1 MVKYIYL
8 GGLIMKRLLTISAL
22 MFSINGL
29 AIETD
34 VKNGDL
40 GGGITLMYKAPNQ
53 PYPEG
58 GEGATIN
65 PQIAVYCIGNNV
77 FIRTPQGFTQMW
89 DSDTNGRDVF
99 AIPKNCY
106 AYKRQFLDKED

>member
-1 MVKYIYL
+1 
-8 GGLIMKRLLTISAL
+8 MKRLLILSAL
-22 MFSINGL
+22 LFNMNGFT
-29 AIETD
+29 EE
-34 VKNGDL
+34 KDL
-40 GGGITLMYKAPNQ
+40 GGGIWLMYQAPTQ

-65 PQIAVYCIGNNV
+65 PQIAIYCIGNNV

-89 DSDTNGRDVF
+89 DSDTNGRDVY

-106 AYKRQFLDKED
+106 AYKRQFLNKED